1 MTLRPLR
8 ALAAAC
14 SVLVLTASILAPSV
28 AAKNFPETVDLPNGW
43 QPEGITS
50 SATTA
55 YVGSLVN
62 GAILSI
68 DLQSGSGHV
77 LVPGVAG
84 RVAVGVDYDTRS
96 GRLWVAGGPTGRV
109 SAYDASTGALLA
121 DYAFSAPV
129 GFINDL
135 VVTRDAVYAT
145 DSNVQ
150 QLLVIPLGSGGEL
163 PAPSAAFKLA
173 LNGDITY
180 TAGFNANGIVAGRN
194 RLILVQSNT
203 GLLFSVDPRTGVAS
217 EIDLGGDSVI
227 NGDGLELVGDTL
239 FVVRN
244 MDNLVDVFRL
254 GPQFASARQIAEVH
268 RDSFDIPTTA
278 TYAAG
283 RLWVVNARFTTPPTP
298 DTPYWVTRLP

>member
-1 MTLRPLR
+1 MNRSDSSDHEDRLSRIR
-8 ALAAAC
+8 A
-14 SVLVLTASILAPSV
+14 STVFNDRRTQRRTENRGAP
-28 AAKNFPETVDLPNGW
+28 APENRLDR
-43 QPEGITS
+43 Q
-50 SATTA
+50 A
-55 YVGSLVN
+55 
-62 GAILSI
+62 
-68 DLQSGSGHV
+68 GSGHF

-150 QLLVIPLGSGGEL
+150 QLLVIPLGAGGEL

-180 TAGFNANGIVAGRN
+180 AAGFNANGNVAGRN

-203 GLLFSVDPRTGVAS
+203 GRLVSVDPRTRAAS
-217 EIDLGGDSVI
+217 EL
-227 NGDGLELVGDTL
+227 
-239 FVVRN
+239 
-244 MDNLVDVFRL
+244 
-254 GPQFASARQIAEVH
+254 
-268 RDSFDIPTTA
+268 
-278 TYAAG
+278 
-283 RLWVVNARFTTPPTP
+283 
-298 DTPYWVTRLP
+298 

>member
-8 ALAAAC
+8 ALAAAGTA
-14 SVLVLTASILAPSV
+14 LVLSATILAPSV
-28 AAKNFPETVDLPNGW
+28 AAKNFPDTVGLPNGW

-55 YVGSLVN
+55 YVGSLAN

-68 DLQSGSGHV
+68 DLKSGTGHV
-77 LVPGVAG
+77 LVPGAPG
-84 RVAVGVDYDTRS
+84 RVAVGVDYENRS

-121 DYAFSAPV
+121 DYPFSAPV

-150 QLLVIPLGSGGEL
+150 QLLVIPLGANGEL
-163 PAPSAAFKLA
+163 PAPSAAFKLP
-173 LNGDITY
+173 LSGDIAY
-180 TAGFNANGIVAGRN
+180 GVGFNANGIVAGRN
-194 RLILVQSNT
+194 RLVLVQSNT
-203 GLLFSVDPRTGVAS
+203 GLLFSVDPRTGVTS
-217 EIDLGGDSVI
+217 EIDLGGSNVV

-244 MDNLVDVFRL
+244 LDNVVDVFRM
-254 GPQFASARQIAEVH
+254 GPQLASARQIAEVH
-268 RDSFDIPTTA
+268 RDSFDTPTTT

-283 RLWVVNARFTTPPTP
+283 RLWVVNARFTTPATP
-298 DTPYWVTRLP
+298 DTAYWLTRLP